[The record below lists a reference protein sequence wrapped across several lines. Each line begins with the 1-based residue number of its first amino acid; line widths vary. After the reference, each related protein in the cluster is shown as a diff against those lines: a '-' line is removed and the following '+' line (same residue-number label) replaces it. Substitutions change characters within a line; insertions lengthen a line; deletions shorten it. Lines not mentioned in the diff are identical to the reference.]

1 MAGNTPEWKE
11 QTLRVGGS
19 DLTVVQGGTGQ
30 PVLVLHEELGDP
42 GWLRW
47 HSELSRNRTLMIPQH
62 PGFGKSP
69 QGKWTRNIRDLAC
82 FYARGMREQ
91 GLTPIDVIGFSLG
104 GCIPPDMSAS
114 GAVELHTL
122 VS

>member
-1 MAGNTPEWKE
+1 MTGNTPEWKE

-30 PVLVLHEELGDP
+30 PMMVLHEELGDP

-47 HSELSRNRTLMIPQH
+47 HTELSRNRTLMIPQH

-69 QGKWTRNIRDLAC
+69 QVKYPR
-82 FYARGMREQ
+82 
-91 GLTPIDVIGFSLG
+91 PSLLL
-104 GCIPPDMSAS
+104 CAFHT
-114 GAVELHTL
+114 GAGAHPN
-122 VS
+122 